1 MTEKI
6 ASSRRY
12 TGVLQRPPEAGMTGT
27 DKAHFFEDDTGV
39 TQRSLGAGREVD
51 CRSALALGAYAQRA
65 QRLPAVGRK
74 LQAFGQ
80 AHRVGA
86 LKRLQDLC
94 AGALA
99 LTQVVHQVG

>member
-1 MTEKI
+1 
-6 ASSRRY
+6 
-12 TGVLQRPPEAGMTGT
+12 MTGT

-39 TQRSLGAGREVD
+39 TQRPPGAGREVD

-74 LQAFGQ
+74 LQALGQ
-80 AHRVGA
+80 ALRVGA
-86 LKRLQDLC
+86 LNRLQDLC

-99 LTQVVHQVG
+99 LTQVVHQIG